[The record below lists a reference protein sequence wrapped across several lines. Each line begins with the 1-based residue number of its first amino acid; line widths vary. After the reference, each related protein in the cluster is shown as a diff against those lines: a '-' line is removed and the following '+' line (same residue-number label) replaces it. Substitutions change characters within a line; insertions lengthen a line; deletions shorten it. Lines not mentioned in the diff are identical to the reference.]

1 MSSSPAGGPSDRT
14 LCALGLAI
22 TIAAGVAAIGSRSLG
37 VWALEVIP
45 VAIVLPVLWCTRN
58 RLRFTPLVYGLIA
71 VHCLVL
77 IVGAHWTYEHVPL
90 GEWLNDAL
98 GWKRNNYDRVGHFA
112 QGFVPVIVI
121 REVSLRRTELTS
133 RRLVAL
139 LALFVAMGA
148 SAIYEVIEMLLAVPG
163 RAAGRVD
170 AQRGI

>member
-45 VAIVLPVLWCTRN
+45 VAIVLPVLRCTRN

-148 SAIYEVIEMLLAVPG
+148 SAIYEVIEMLLAVTG
-163 RAAGRVD
+163 SAAGRVD